1 MILFFTNLSKVFKNL
16 RVKNI
21 LYNIFSRNKKENK
34 AYIFLQSLKTISN
47 EKRKFYIG

>member
-21 LYNIFSRNKKENK
+21 LYNIFSRNKKK
-34 AYIFLQSLKTISN
+34 IKRIFFTNSKN
-47 EKRKFYIG
+47 DFK